1 MEGAMMV
8 KGIQREM
15 VMVRTAQS
23 ELFEMAYFILRSDT
37 EKKYGSKSI
46 IYEANSIVSAM
57 CADGAREVE
66 REKRKKQRRAGLLW
80 FFAGALAGGLAVLI
94 IGAF

>member
-1 MEGAMMV
+1 MV

-15 VMVRTAQS
+15 VMVRTAES

-37 EKKYGSKSI
+37 EKKYAPKSI
-46 IYEANSIVSAM
+46 IYEANSIVSAV
-57 CADGAREVE
+57 CADGACEK
-66 REKRKKQRRAGLLW
+66 EKRKRQRRAGTLW
-80 FFAGALAGGLAVLI
+80 FAAGALAGALAVFL

>member
-1 MEGAMMV
+1 MV

-46 IYEANSIVSAM
+46 IYEANSIVSAI
-57 CADGAREVE
+57 CADGAREK
-66 REKRKKQRRAGLLW
+66 EKKKRRSQRRAGALW
-80 FFAGALAGGLAVLI
+80 FLSGVLAGAMAVFLI
-94 IGAF
+94 GVF